1 MSLCVTS
8 LCKDKAATYLV
19 WSGVCV
25 VDSNSV
31 MGGPKGNIARAKA
44 YEATAASYSIKWDTV
59 NKHTQQL
66 LQTFDVSADLKSF
79 QTGREMI

>member
-8 LCKDKAATYLV
+8 LCKDKAAPYHV
-19 WSGVCV
+19 WCGVFF

-31 MGGPKGNIARAKA
+31 MGGPKGNITRAKA
-44 YEATAASYSIKWDTV
+44 YEATASSYSIRWDTV

-66 LQTFDVSADLKSF
+66 LQKFDVSADLKSF
-79 QTGREMI
+79 QTEREMI